1 MMKALYRIMNSGS
14 TLGSLMQVVPITL
27 LVGIL
32 YAACRCIRHAKRG
45 SSICWGTEII
55 RWLFVCYLTGLVN
68 LILVPAN
75 FWMTIWANLCLGYS
89 HSEIVLFSGEFNLMP
104 TLIKWLMGELTIG
117 HWVLQMLVYNFL
129 MFVPF
134 GCFLPFVSEKV
145 NHRSIW
151 VIAVI
156 VPLAVELLQPVI
168 GRSFDTDDLLLN
180 FAGIVVGYLAATL
193 IRTIHR
199 KPATR

>member
-1 MMKALYRIMNSGS
+1 MKALYRIMNSGS
-14 TLGSLMQVVPITL
+14 TLGSLVQVLPITL

-32 YAACRCIRHAKRG
+32 YAVCRCIRLAKRG
-45 SSICWGTEII
+45 SSICWGREII

-75 FWMTIWANLCLGYS
+75 FWMLIWANLCLGYS

-104 TLIKWLMGELTIG
+104 TFFKWLMGELTIG
-117 HWVLQMLVYNFL
+117 RWVLQMLVYNFL

-134 GCFLPFVSEKV
+134 GLFLPFVSEKM

-151 VIAVI
+151 VNVVV
-156 VPLAVELLQPVI
+156 VPLAVELIQPII

-180 FAGIVVGYLAATL
+180 FAGIVAGYFAATL
-193 IRTIHR
+193 IRKILR
-199 KPATR
+199 KPGNR